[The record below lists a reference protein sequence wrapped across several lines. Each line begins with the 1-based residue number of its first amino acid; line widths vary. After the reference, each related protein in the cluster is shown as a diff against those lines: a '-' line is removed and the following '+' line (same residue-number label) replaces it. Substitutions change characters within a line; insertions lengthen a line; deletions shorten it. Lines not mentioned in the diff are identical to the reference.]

1 MAPAAAPP
9 PAVVEAA
16 GAVGGS
22 AAGTEAPSSP
32 LEEESARAALHAL
45 ERRQGASQRAE
56 AALLRALQEQVE
68 STLAL
73 I

>member
-1 MAPAAAPP
+1 
-9 PAVVEAA
+9 
-16 GAVGGS
+16 
-22 AAGTEAPSSP
+22 